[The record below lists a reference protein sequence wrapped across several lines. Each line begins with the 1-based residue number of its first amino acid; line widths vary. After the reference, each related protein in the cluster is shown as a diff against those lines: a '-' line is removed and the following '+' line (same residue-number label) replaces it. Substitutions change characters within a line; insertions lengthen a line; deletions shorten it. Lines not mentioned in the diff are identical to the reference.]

1 MQFPEQGAGPIGC
14 HALPYCWLDGECI
27 ETVVAVRNEHGG
39 VSPKRIEMNTARLA
53 RSRMHPDFKTT
64 LSAIPADCL
73 CPIALTCALLTL
85 CLALAGRR
93 GGVAGGVCDKT
104 RRTPL
109 FVTPGVR
116 IPIPGIGV

>member
-1 MQFPEQGAGPIGC
+1 MQFLEQGAGLIGC
-14 HALPYCWLDGECI
+14 HALPYRGLDGECI

-64 LSAIPADCL
+64 LSAIPANCL

-85 CLALAGRR
+85 HIWSRHVSRGQVDGRELSFE
-93 GGVAGGVCDKT
+93 K
-104 RRTPL
+104 
-109 FVTPGVR
+109 VR
-116 IPIPGIGV
+116 

>member
-1 MQFPEQGAGPIGC
+1 
-14 HALPYCWLDGECI
+14 
-27 ETVVAVRNEHGG
+27 
-39 VSPKRIEMNTARLA
+39 MNTARLA

-93 GGVAGGVCDKT
+93 FRAMVEKSAEGIVLGTPERGVTYASPSVEQVLGYRPDEFAGRSLYGAVHPDHCQHVADAVAELLVEPNKVSSM
-104 RRTPL
+104 R
-109 FVTPGVR
+109 
-116 IPIPGIGV
+116 